1 MVEAPNCNLS
11 ISIDIFQCFYQLRV
25 LLVLINSIAPLL
37 TKILMKIKIIII
49 CKAFFKLISLI
60 GG

>member
-11 ISIDIFQCFYQLRV
+11 INIDIFQCFYQLRV
-25 LLVLINSIAPLL
+25 LLVLINSIAPLF